1 MQEPNDPVQADRVS
15 FAAGIAEY
23 NPQTDESVADVLKR
37 ADSFMYINKKHIKKR
52 EPVQEA
58 WE

>member
-1 MQEPNDPVQADRVS
+1 MQADRVS

-52 EPVQEA
+52 QPVQEA